1 MHLLG
6 HFGGTAGQVAKQPVD
21 FSSGIGGA
29 LGQRPDL
36 VGNYRK
42 PTALFAGA
50 GGFDRSIERQQ
61 VGLFGNRA
69 NGTEDRLNG
78 IAVALQLLNRLR
90 RLLDLLAQP
99 VDTADG
105 RIDLLLAFAGLLL
118 AAVGRLRGLAAGA
131 GNLVGGGDH
140 FVECG
145 GHHVHRF
152 ALAPGGLGHVA

>member
-1 MHLLG
+1 M
-6 HFGGTAGQVAKQPVD
+6 
-21 FSSGIGGA
+21 
-29 LGQRPDL
+29 
-36 VGNYRK
+36 
-42 PTALFAGA
+42 
-50 GGFDRSIERQQ
+50 
-61 VGLFGNRA
+61 
-69 NGTEDRLNG
+69 
-78 IAVALQLLNRLR
+78 
-90 RLLDLLAQP
+90 LDLLAQP